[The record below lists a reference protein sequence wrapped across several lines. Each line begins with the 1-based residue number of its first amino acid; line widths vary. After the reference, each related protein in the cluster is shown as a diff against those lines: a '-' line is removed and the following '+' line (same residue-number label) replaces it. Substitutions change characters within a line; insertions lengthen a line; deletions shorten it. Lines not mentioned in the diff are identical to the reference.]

1 MHSQGQ
7 TLKKIPSPTKII
19 IYRNLSSSM
28 IKRDIDMVLLTTR
41 LNDPKQNGNMIV
53 QSINSVDQLLE
64 MIAVTTIGI
73 GNFTSIIDIQASA

>member
-1 MHSQGQ
+1 
-7 TLKKIPSPTKII
+7 
-19 IYRNLSSSM
+19 M

-73 GNFTSIIDIQASA
+73 GNFTSIIDIQAPA